1 VIEFFRYSIYAASI
15 SLLFFGNLGSF
26 RAGRL
31 GATLR
36 VLGYVVLLLLLYGWY
51 LETFPSVL
59 LVVSVVT
66 ASLVTLYTP
75 GYSNRKYGTGALQ
88 PLVDFFTLSIILVFT
103 SKYLI
108 ELVAIWLV
116 AEMLGFFVVVYD
128 AMIGV
133 NPRAWSAGLRYL
145 IVSMVPAD
153 LSLLLLL
160 ALTGLGPSVSTPLT
174 SLVLDLSSPV
184 LTVIAMLGFMAKA
197 AVAPLHFWLPD
208 AHSMAPS
215 PGSAVLSGLM
225 VKMGVYGLVRL
236 ALLQT
241 VSVDAAV
248 AACLVFGSLTAIY
261 GGLQALVQSDIKRI
275 LAYSTISHTSAMTIL
290 IGLYVMSGSPDFLAA
305 ATIYAAAHAIYKA
318 SLFMDSGVIE
328 LLTHTRTL
336 EKLGYVSRIAPSETL
351 SALMS
356 VLSLVGVPPTLGFL
370 SKLIVFMTL
379 ASHIPAS
386 WVYLAI
392 TLVIAFEVALS
403 IGYSVRYLLAHMG
416 NPTYRYEEL
425 DPSGM
430 KLAPY
435 VLSLSV
441 SSLVLTYYVIG
452 SIAPG
457 PIVDLIPQVLAL
469 LTLFSAL
476 FGIAGW
482 ITYTVLKR
490 GRKDEVW
497 LGGARP

>member
-1 VIEFFRYSIYAASI
+1 MIEFFRYSIYAASI

-88 PLVDFFTLSIILVFT
+88 PLVDFFTLSTILVFT

-160 ALTGLGPSVSTPLT
+160 ALTGLGPSMSTPLT

-290 IGLYVMSGSPDFLAA
+290 I
-305 ATIYAAAHAIYKA
+305 
-318 SLFMDSGVIE
+318 
-328 LLTHTRTL
+328 
-336 EKLGYVSRIAPSETL
+336 
-351 SALMS
+351 
-356 VLSLVGVPPTLGFL
+356 
-370 SKLIVFMTL
+370 
-379 ASHIPAS
+379 
-386 WVYLAI
+386 
-392 TLVIAFEVALS
+392 
-403 IGYSVRYLLAHMG
+403 
-416 NPTYRYEEL
+416 
-425 DPSGM
+425 
-430 KLAPY
+430 
-435 VLSLSV
+435 
-441 SSLVLTYYVIG
+441 
-452 SIAPG
+452 
-457 PIVDLIPQVLAL
+457 
-469 LTLFSAL
+469 
-476 FGIAGW
+476 
-482 ITYTVLKR
+482 
-490 GRKDEVW
+490 
-497 LGGARP
+497 